1 MGNET
6 TCQKCNIK
14 EEEEEN
20 EITAKE
26 KPYDFKRIVY
36 KLLNIIKQKKAN
48 TQQEKLFYG
57 QIDIYEKGIKPQIKN
72 TSTLTRKGGEEGYL
86 NGNVKVIIPC
96 PENQ

>member
-20 EITAKE
+20 EITAVE

-36 KLLNIIKQKKAN
+36 KLLNI
-48 TQQEKLFYG
+48 
-57 QIDIYEKGIKPQIKN
+57 KN
-72 TSTLTRKGGEEGYL
+72 S
-86 NGNVKVIIPC
+86 VK
-96 PENQ
+96 

>member
-1 MGNET
+1 MKLINFKNNKIKFYNNQFKMGNET

-36 KLLNIIKQKKAN
+36 KIFNFQKIA
-48 TQQEKLFYG
+48 
-57 QIDIYEKGIKPQIKN
+57 
-72 TSTLTRKGGEEGYL
+72 
-86 NGNVKVIIPC
+86 
-96 PENQ
+96 

>member
-36 KLLNIIKQKKAN
+36 KIFNFQKIA
-48 TQQEKLFYG
+48 
-57 QIDIYEKGIKPQIKN
+57 
-72 TSTLTRKGGEEGYL
+72 
-86 NGNVKVIIPC
+86 
-96 PENQ
+96 